1 LTTLDEIKKSVEGSS
16 QWTKFGSKV
25 GSPFLSIFSKE
36 INDDISK
43 IEYTP
48 GKVYKFIDDEFE
60 YKILVEDKEGKNK
73 FEFYIK
79 PKDLPISKMVKK
91 QNLILGYDSGQFVIG
106 SAIIFILA
114 SVILLLP
121 YLFW

>member
-16 QWTKFGSKV
+16 QWTKFGSKL
-25 GSPFLSIFSKE
+25 GTPFLSIFSKE

-43 IEYTP
+43 IEYIP
-48 GKVYKFIDDEFE
+48 GKVYKFIDNEFE
-60 YKILVEDKEGKNK
+60 YKILVEDKEGKNN

-79 PKDLPISKMVKK
+79 PKDLPLVKTIK
-91 QNLILGYDSGQFVIG
+91 QNSILGYDSGQVVIG
-106 SAIIFILA
+106 STIIFVLA
-114 SVILLLP
+114 SIILLLP